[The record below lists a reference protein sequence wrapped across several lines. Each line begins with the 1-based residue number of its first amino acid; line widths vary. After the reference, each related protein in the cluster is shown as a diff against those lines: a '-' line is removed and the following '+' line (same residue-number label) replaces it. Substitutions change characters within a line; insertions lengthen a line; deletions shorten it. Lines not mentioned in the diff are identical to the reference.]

1 MIENF
6 EFTTMILKHDQYD
19 GITIDSTSIPNSVL
33 EFEEELSLIIEK
45 IENKKL
51 LWIKLSIEQ
60 SQFIPILTKHDFVF
74 HHCNERDITLVKKLI
89 VKPIIP
95 TATNHTLGVGAVV
108 IDDDKLLVIKD
119 RIWQKYK
126 LPGGHIDDSENISN
140 ALKREV
146 YEETGIEVEFESIIS
161 LGHFSPAQFG
171 ESNLYV
177 VCRAT
182 ALSKEINIID
192 DEEIMDAKWINIQ
205 EYLAC
210 EDVHSYNKAIVKNAL
225 ETIGFKIETRT
236 DLITKENVSYEIFF

>member
-1 MIENF
+1 MIESF
-6 EFTTMILKHDQYD
+6 DFTKMTLKHDQYD
-19 GITIDSTSIPNSVL
+19 GITIDSTTIPDSVL
-33 EFEEELSLIIEK
+33 EFEKELFLIIEK
-45 IENKKL
+45 INNKKL

-60 SQFIPILTKHDFVF
+60 SKFIPMLTKHDFVF

-89 VKPIIP
+89 EKPVIP

-108 IDDDKLLVIKD
+108 FDGDQLLVIKD

-126 LPGGHIDDSENISN
+126 LPGGHIDDRENISC

-177 VCRAT
+177 VCRANP
-182 ALSKEINIID
+182 LNKEINIID
-192 DEEIMDAKWINIQ
+192 SEEIMEARWIAV
-205 EYLAC
+205 EDYLAC

-225 ETIGFKIETRT
+225 ENSGFKIDTRT
-236 DLITKENVSYEIFF
+236 DLITRENVSYEIFF